1 MKKETELCFP
11 VYSSPPK
18 FEGDAPHLGGLDWC
32 QHTNGTIGLMAE
44 HINRMPNYLAA
55 NMTWTF
61 HLKKLD
67 TSNIIKL
74 VIIDEE

>member
-18 FEGDAPHLGGLDWC
+18 FEGDDPHLGGLDWC

-44 HINRMPNYLAA
+44 HINRMPRAVSEL
-55 NMTWTF
+55 
-61 HLKKLD
+61 
-67 TSNIIKL
+67 
-74 VIIDEE
+74 

>member
-44 HINRMPNYLAA
+44 HINRMPTHNSRESRTTKMFFTVLEKSRQSTA
-55 NMTWTF
+55 
-61 HLKKLD
+61 
-67 TSNIIKL
+67 
-74 VIIDEE
+74 